1 MKERSSRKE
10 IRMLELIIA
19 LLFIKFVVVS
29 VTKIIKNR

>member
-1 MKERSSRKE
+1 MKERRSRKE